1 MKTLSIE
8 GTAMDSLLPDLTPVE
23 QASLLAVRLRALD
36 ARSATPILDD
46 RVAER
51 TADAAGLDLTRPTI
65 PRSAVLVHAVRAKTL
80 DDAVREFVARHP
92 DAVVVDLG
100 CGLDARRQRCAP
112 GPGVDWY
119 CVDLPAVIRLRAK
132 VLPDDAHRVPADVTS
147 PDWLQ
152 NLPRDRPT
160 IAVTDG
166 LMAFLAGDAFV
177 ELARAITNHFT
188 GGEFTFNAY
197 SRLAMRNSRRMG
209 ALGGRAVG
217 ASGSTRAPTLGDGI
231 DDPREPEAWN
241 ARLAL
246 IEELSMARAPEVA
259 LFPPVWRTISRIS
272 ARSARMIRAGDRV
285 VRYRFPA

>member
-1 MKTLSIE
+1 
-8 GTAMDSLLPDLTPVE
+8 MDSLLTGLAPVE
-23 QASLLAVRLRALD
+23 QASLLALRLRALD
-36 ARSATPILDD
+36 ARSTTPILDD
-46 RVAER
+46 RVAGQ
-51 TADAAGLDLTRPTI
+51 TAEAAGLDLPRPKV
-65 PRSAVLVHAVRAKTL
+65 PRSVVLVHAVRAKTL
-80 DDAVREFVARHP
+80 DGAVRQFIAQHP

-119 CVDLPAVIRLRAK
+119 CVDLPAVIRLREEF
-132 VLPDDAHRVPADVTS
+132 LPDDAHRVPADVTS

-152 NLPRDRPT
+152 NLPKDRPA

-166 LMAFLAGDAFV
+166 LMSFLTGDAFV
-177 ELARAITNHFT
+177 GLAQAITNHFA

-197 SRLAMRNSRRMG
+197 SRLAMRNSRRMSTVG
-209 ALGGRAVG
+209 DRAVG
-217 ASGSTRAPTLGDGI
+217 ASGPSAPTPGEGI

-241 ARLAL
+241 AGLAL

-272 ARSARMIRAGDRV
+272 ARSERMMRAGDRV
-285 VRYRFPA
+285 VRYRFPT